1 MEVQGK
7 QVVIRGTRC
16 FAVAKPLSLTE
27 RIANSTQGRGQWD
40 RQMTLPKARI
50 RNTRS
55 IRG

>member
-1 MEVQGK
+1 MQVHGK

-27 RIANSTQGRGQWD
+27 RIANASHGRGQWD
-40 RQMTLPKARI
+40 RQMAIPTPRI
-50 RNTRS
+50 RSTRS